1 MLSLKGDTSTSIWLL
16 VISVVFGL
24 TLPFLI
30 QDAMFQDAVLYSGVA
45 HNQSVGFGTFW
56 FPQYS
61 TLNLEGLPSFHEQ
74 PPLVFGILSVCY
86 KIFGSSIYVERGYTF
101 LMLLLHIFLISTLW
115 REVYKNKP
123 EYQKLSWLPVLLWIL
138 FPVCFWSFR
147 NNMIE
152 NTMSVFILLSVL
164 MSFRAIQ
171 REKVLWM
178 WVLSGVFI
186 FLASFSKGL
195 PGLFPITFPIMY
207 GLVYHKSINIKYIFY
222 TFLLS
227 IVPVIIYG
235 VLLLFPEPR
244 ESLSIYINERLLRRI
259 SEMPT
264 TSNRFDSIIRLFFE
278 SIPFLIILCIVL
290 LFNIKRGINKITI
303 LKNEFLFFFLL
314 GLCGIIPLMLTLVQ
328 KGWYMVPA
336 FPYLAISFASLI
348 APFLI
353 SKEDN
358 PKRNFYLYTFSILL
372 LSGVLIFTFLQTGKI
387 SREKET
393 LSDVYK
399 IGQVVP
405 KFSTITVPEEQ
416 YDQYNFVLQGFLVRY
431 FHISISP
438 YKKYDYF
445 LTEKDSRIMI
455 PRGYVN
461 TDLPLEKYYLYKRSA
476 QY

>member
-1 MLSLKGDTSTSIWLL
+1 MESLKTDNNTSIWIL
-16 VISVVFGL
+16 VISLVFGL

-115 REVYKNKP
+115 KEVYKNNP
-123 EYQKLSWLPVLLWIL
+123 PYQKLSWLPVLLWIL

-152 NTMSVFILLSVL
+152 NTMSVFILSSILVSYK
-164 MSFRAIQ
+164 AIQ
-171 REKVLWM
+171 KEKSIWM
-178 WVLSGVFI
+178 WLLSGTFI

-195 PGLFPITFPIMY
+195 PGLFPITFPIIY
-207 GLVYHKSINIKYIFY
+207 GLVYHKRINSKYIFY
-222 TFLLS
+222 TFLL
-227 IVPVIIYG
+227 IIIPVIIYG
-235 VLLLFPEPR
+235 ILLLFPEPR
-244 ESLSIYINERLLRRI
+244 ESLSIYFYERLLKRV

-264 TSNRFDSIIRLFFE
+264 TPNRFESIIRLFFE
-278 SIPFLIILCIVL
+278 SIPFLIL
-290 LFNIKRGINKITI
+290 LFLVMLFNVKKGINKILIT
-303 LKNEFLFFFLL
+303 KNEFLFFFLL
-314 GLCGIIPLMLTLVQ
+314 GLCGIIPLMLTMVQ

-336 FPYLAISFASLI
+336 FPYLGIAFASFI
-348 APFLI
+348 APFIGSGGKNNLI
-353 SKEDN
+353 TK
-358 PKRNFYLYTFSILL
+358 YLFPTAILTF
-372 LSGVLIFTFLQTGKI
+372 SGVLICTLLQTGKI

-405 KFSTITVPEEQ
+405 KFSTITVPEDQ

-438 YKKYDYF
+438 YKEYDYF

-461 TDLPLEKYYLYKRSA
+461 TDIPLEKYYLYKRST